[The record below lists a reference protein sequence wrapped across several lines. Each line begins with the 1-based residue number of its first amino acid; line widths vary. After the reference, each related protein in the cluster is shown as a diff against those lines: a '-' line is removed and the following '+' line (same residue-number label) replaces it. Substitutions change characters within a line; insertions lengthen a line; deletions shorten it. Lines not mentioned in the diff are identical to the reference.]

1 MDAESLINRLEGQ
14 ARLIR
19 DLLLDTPP
27 AAARWR
33 PAADRWSLVEV
44 AAHLLDEEREDFRPR
59 LDLTLHQPGREWPP
73 IDPQGWVHARAY
85 QERELDAV
93 LEAFLREREDSL
105 AWLHGLRDPD
115 WERCHTHPDGFSLRA
130 GDLLAAWVAHD
141 LLHVRQIAR
150 LQLQRLALDCA
161 PYSPDYAGPLS

>member
-1 MDAESLINRLEGQ
+1 MNAETLISQLEGQ

-27 AAARWR
+27 EAARWR
-33 PAADRWSLVEV
+33 PGAESWSLLEV
-44 AAHLLDEEREDFRPR
+44 TAHLLDEEREDFRLR
-59 LDLTLHQPGREWPP
+59 LDLTLHQPDREWPP

-105 AWLHGLRDPD
+105 AWLHGLREPD
-115 WERCHTHPDGFSLRA
+115 WGRAHAHPAGFSLRA

-150 LQLQRLALDCA
+150 LQLQRLARDCA